1 MTAEL
6 ENIHM
11 LGLYAVLV
19 PRVTL
24 LSTYVTTLSPKDIF
38 PPQQIDNSR
47 HHDEV
52 HLCPPCSFCLGLRI
66 RACPTSCWYVVIKIL
81 FRSMN
86 YFSKYLFDKYLLEM
100 VSNVS
105 YSNIFEICGIPLKLS
120 GNIHGSR
127 RTSTFGQQ

>member
-52 HLCPPCSFCLGLRI
+52 HLCPPCSFCLGLCI

-81 FRSMN
+81 FHGKIGNLCS
-86 YFSKYLFDKYLLEM
+86 
-100 VSNVS
+100 
-105 YSNIFEICGIPLKLS
+105 GLS
-120 GNIHGSR
+120 
-127 RTSTFGQQ
+127 TSSVATVGETL